1 MENQHLSTATGVGS
15 SHSPKIVSA
24 AGDAVKIVEVCA
36 DIGAWYYRPRVPVP
50 MEGKCVEID
59 AGVDG
64 NADSPNVVAAAC
76 SSVNVIVVRA
86 WVGAWYQ
93 RPRVP
98 VPMYRQGP

>member
-50 MEGKCVEID
+50 MEGKGVEID

-64 NADSPNVVAAAC
+64 NADSPNIVAAARHC
-76 SSVNVIVVRA
+76 VNEIFVLA
-86 WVGAWYQ
+86 SVGAWHLG
-93 RPRVP
+93 PHVP
-98 VPMYRQGP
+98 VPM